1 MELWFLSSVGVPLK
15 PTPERLWGLVVRGEP
30 GLGLAGWR
38 TCGGK
43 HVGSIV

>member
-15 PTPERLWGLVVRGEP
+15 PTPESLWGLVVGGEP
-30 GLGLAGWR
+30 GLGWAGGR
-38 TCGGK
+38 TCVGK